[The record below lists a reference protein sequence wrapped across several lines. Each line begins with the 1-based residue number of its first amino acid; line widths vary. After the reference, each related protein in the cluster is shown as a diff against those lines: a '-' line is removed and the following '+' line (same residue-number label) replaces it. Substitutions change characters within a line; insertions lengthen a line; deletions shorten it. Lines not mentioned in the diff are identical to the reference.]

1 MDYLLKDH
9 IDYFYISHNKEML
22 HEKYLNDFTIIKQN
36 RLNQIIQE
44 VEKKYGIETATE
56 ENIEMLIIK
65 YQKVFEK
72 IDIENIL

>member
-1 MDYLLKDH
+1 
-9 IDYFYISHNKEML
+9 ML

-65 YQKVFEK
+65 YQKIFEK
-72 IDIENIL
+72 LDIENIL